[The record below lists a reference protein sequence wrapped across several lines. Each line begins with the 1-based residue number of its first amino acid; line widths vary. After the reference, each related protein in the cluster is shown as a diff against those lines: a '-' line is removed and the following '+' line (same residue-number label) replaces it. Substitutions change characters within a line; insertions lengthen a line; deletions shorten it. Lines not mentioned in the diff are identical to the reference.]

1 MATLNSLKCSAANC
15 DTNRP
20 CDAAGGGPTPCDA
33 AGGGDHGDAAMA
45 LARQKLLLRLKP
57 KWQRRGIES
66 EGGSTV
72 VSRAEGEV
80 LANPETLE
88 ASECILD
95 GWLVGLHN
103 CRMQ

>member
-1 MATLNSLKCSAANC
+1 
-15 DTNRP
+15 
-20 CDAAGGGPTPCDA
+20 
-33 AGGGDHGDAAMA
+33 MA

-95 GWLVGLHN
+95 SMVG
-103 CRMQ
+103 

>member
-1 MATLNSLKCSAANC
+1 MPQGAVTMVTRPWRWRDIFCSSGLS
-15 DTNRP
+15 R
-20 CDAAGGGPTPCDA
+20 
-33 AGGGDHGDAAMA
+33 
-45 LARQKLLLRLKP
+45 